1 MNASDPLLVDY
12 AAERVATVREDIAL
26 AGRLLA
32 APGTDLAEA
41 RAMLLR
47 LTVERTFLTAHL
59 STVAD
64 QIARMPASEQDDA
77 VARDLRPLTMA
88 VEDAAL
94 ALARLRRAVT
104 DIETRIGALR

>member
-1 MNASDPLLVDY
+1 MNTSDPLLIDY
-12 AAERVATVREDIAL
+12 AAERIATVREDIAL

-104 DIETRIGALR
+104 DIETRIGVLR

>member
-1 MNASDPLLVDY
+1 MSAPDPLLVDH
-12 AAERVATVREDIAL
+12 AAERVATARADIAL
-26 AGRLLA
+26 AARLVADPRL
-32 APGTDLAEA
+32 DLAEA
-41 RAMLLR
+41 RAVLLR

-64 QIARMPASEQDDA
+64 QIARMPEPDQADA

-88 VEDAAL
+88 VEGAAL

-104 DIETRIGALR
+104 DIETRIGAFR

>member
-1 MNASDPLLVDY
+1 MNASDPLLIDY
-12 AAERVATVREDIAL
+12 AVERIATVPEDIAL
-26 AGRLLA
+26 AGRVLA
-32 APGTDLAEA
+32 APGMDLAEA
-41 RAMLLR
+41 GAILLR

-88 VEDAAL
+88 VEGAAL